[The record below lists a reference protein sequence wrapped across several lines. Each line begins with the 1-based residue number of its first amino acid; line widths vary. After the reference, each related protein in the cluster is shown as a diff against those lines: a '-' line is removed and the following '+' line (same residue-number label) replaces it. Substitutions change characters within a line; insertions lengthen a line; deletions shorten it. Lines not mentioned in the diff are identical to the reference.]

1 MRTAPPPARSF
12 PKALACAIRGLHHAA
27 KTQRHFRAQL
37 VIGAVALFAAALA
50 GLGALEVAVLAVT
63 TAIVLGAELLNTAIE
78 TLTDLVHPDLA
89 PAAAVV
95 KDVSAAAAMTAA
107 GLALTVGVLV
117 FLPRLSALS
126 VLAARGIPLVLSL
139 LCVIVLS
146 AGLLWRR

>member
-1 MRTAPPPARSF
+1 M
-12 PKALACAIRGLHHAA
+12 
-27 KTQRHFRAQL
+27 
-37 VIGAVALFAAALA
+37 IGAVALLAAAWA

-78 TLTDLVHPDLA
+78 TLTDLVHPDLD

-107 GLALTVGVLV
+107 ALALTVGVLV
-117 FLPRLSALS
+117 FLPRLSVLS
-126 VLAARGIPLVLSL
+126 SLASRGIPLILGL

-146 AGLLWRR
+146 GGVLWRR